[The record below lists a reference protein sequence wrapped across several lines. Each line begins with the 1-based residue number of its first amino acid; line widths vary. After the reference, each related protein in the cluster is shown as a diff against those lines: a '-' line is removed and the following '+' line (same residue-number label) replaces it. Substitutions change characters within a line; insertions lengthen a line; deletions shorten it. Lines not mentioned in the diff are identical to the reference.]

1 MKRPIKVVIWGF
13 GAMGST
19 IADILLDKKGV
30 EISGVCDNAPSRAGK
45 NYIDFL
51 HRKENAVLL
60 SRQEGGSPEKNRS
73 ENLNSGVNF
82 RKQDFE
88 NGSSTGR
95 EDGMG
100 SEGSLER
107 GGGNKA
113 SHESSIGSEGSLE
126 RGGGNKASLESSI
139 GSEGSLERGGGNKA
153 SHESSIGSEGSREF
167 GSKNIHSLII
177 EKDIKKVITPGSADI
192 VILAT
197 DSFTKKAFPKIKYIL
212 ENGINVISTAEEMA
226 YPYASE
232 PELAAEINRT
242 AYENNVSVLGT
253 GINPGFIMDLLVVML
268 TGVCRDVEKIDVERI
283 NSLSPF
289 GPAVME
295 EQGVGLSP
303 EDFIKGVENRSLA
316 GHVGFNESIRMI
328 TDALGWKLDR
338 KPEQTQKAIV
348 SKTERKTEYAHIK
361 PGEVAGCRQE
371 GRGCI
376 NGFDRISMIHP
387 QQIEPEAEGI
397 ETGDYI
403 KIKGNP
409 DISLSIKPE
418 IPGGTGTAAVCV
430 NMIPHV
436 INASPGLKTM
446 LDLPVPRAVLGDMRD
461 YLDKSI
467 G

>member
-30 EISGVCDNAPSRAGK
+30 EISGICDNSPSRAGK
-45 NYIDFL
+45 NYLEFL
-51 HRKENAVLL
+51 HRKENAVLP
-60 SRQEGGSPEKNRS
+60 SRQEGGSPEKDRS
-73 ENLNSGVNF
+73 ENLNSRASF
-82 RKQDFE
+82 SKQDFDT
-88 NGSSTGR
+88 GSSTSR
-95 EDGMG
+95 ERGIG
-100 SEGSLER
+100 SESSLER
-107 GGGNKA
+107 G
-113 SHESSIGSEGSLE
+113 IGSEGSLE
-126 RGGGNKASLESSI
+126 RGSI
-139 GSEGSLERGGGNKA
+139 KSA
-153 SHESSIGSEGSREF
+153 
-167 GSKNIHSLII
+167 HSLII
-177 EKDIKKVITPGSADI
+177 EKDIKKVITPGSDDI

-232 PELAAEINRT
+232 PELAEEINKT

-268 TGVCRDVEKIDVERI
+268 TGVCRDVEKIDVKRI

-338 KPEQTQKAIV
+338 KPEQTQEAIV

-376 NGFDRISMIHP
+376 NGIDRISMIHP

-461 YLDKSI
+461 YLDKNND
-467 G
+467 